1 MIKIGVI
8 GLGKMGGYHASIC
21 SQLQS
26 LQSVKLIG
34 IADSNEANFKKII
47 DPTVIKSCDYKDW
60 LSLVDAV
67 IVAVPTDFHYPI
79 VKDCL
84 RNGKHVLVEKPITK
98 NLLEAEEL
106 IDLAKS
112 TGRTLHV
119 GHVER
124 FNGAVQELKKIINKP
139 LMIETHR
146 MGPFDSRVSK
156 DSVVLDLMIHDL
168 DLVLQFIDSPIKTL
182 NAQGHKIYSD
192 SCDIVS
198 VQIGF
203 ESGTVAHLCASR
215 ASQIKKRTMEV
226 HQKDAHLL
234 LDFTTQDISIHRQI
248 NTSTQIIGT
257 EQAIKYKQ
265 ESLVER
271 VFVHKDNPL
280 KLEVEHFLNSIK
292 NGTNQIHPE
301 HNVTAIKLTFEI
313 EKILGIIN
321 DCGNCWN
328 RSSSCRGMQKSS

>member
-26 LQSVKLIG
+26 LQAVKLIG
-34 IADSNEANFKKII
+34 VSDNNESNFRKVI
-47 DPTVIKSCDYKDW
+47 DPAVTKSKDYKSW
-60 LSLVDAV
+60 LDKVDAV

-84 RNGKHVLVEKPITK
+84 KSGKHVLVEKPITK
-98 NLLEAEEL
+98 NLSEAEEL
-106 IDLAKS
+106 IELAQA
-112 TGRTLHV
+112 TGLTLHI
-119 GHVER
+119 GHIER
-124 FNGAVQELKKIINKP
+124 FNGAVQEFKKIINQP

-146 MGPFDSRVSK
+146 MGPFDPRVSK

-168 DLVLQFIDSPIKTL
+168 DLVLQFANSPIKSL
-182 NAQGHKIYSD
+182 SAQGQRIYSD
-192 SCDIVS
+192 SCDVVS

-203 ESGTVAHLCASR
+203 ENGSFAHLCASR
-215 ASQIKKRTMEV
+215 ASQLKKRTMEV
-226 HQKDAHLL
+226 HQKNEHIL
-234 LDFTTQDISIHRQI
+234 LDFTTQDISIHRQM
-248 NTSTQIIGT
+248 NASTQILGS

-280 KLEVEHFLNSIK
+280 KLEIENFINAIK
-292 NGTNQIHPE
+292 TGTNQIHPE

-313 EKILGIIN
+313 EKILGIVN
-321 DCGNCWN
+321 DCNNCWN
-328 RSSSCRGMQKSS
+328 RVSSHRSMQKSS